1 MKNFS
6 FSTIL
11 ICFLL
16 VIFTIALPIFIQKDM
31 GEIFSLIINPIIWTG
46 ISIVAYFNNDN
57 NIEIEIGTGKGKFI
71 IEKALQNS
79 NINFIGIEKYDSPL
93 VSAVKKL
100 EELDINNLRLICYDA
115 FTIDNIFDKEI
126 SKIYLNFSDPWPK
139 KRHTKRRLTSSRF
152 LEKYD
157 LIFKDTKMIEMKTDN
172 DDLFDY
178 SCESFSEYGYKIVS
192 KDTNHISDI
201 TTEYEDKFRSIGK
214 NINYISVVKD

>member
-1 MKNFS
+1 MRLKH
-6 FSTIL
+6 I
-11 ICFLL
+11 
-16 VIFTIALPIFIQKDM
+16 KDADK
-31 GEIFSLIINPIIWTG
+31 IINKSNYIIENPEEYKGKWNKL
-46 ISIVAYFNNDN
+46 FNNDN

-172 DDLFDY
+172 DALFDY

>member
-1 MKNFS
+1 MRLKH
-6 FSTIL
+6 I
-11 ICFLL
+11 
-16 VIFTIALPIFIQKDM
+16 KDADK
-31 GEIFSLIINPIIWTG
+31 IINKSTYIIENPEEYKGRWNKL
-46 ISIVAYFNNDN
+46 FNNNN

-71 IEKALQNS
+71 IEKALQNP

-100 EELDINNLRLICYDA
+100 EELDINNLKLICYDA
-115 FTIDNIFDKEI
+115 LTIDSIFDREI

-139 KRHTKRRLTSSRF
+139 KRHIKRRLTSNRF

-157 LIFKDTKMIEMKTDN
+157 LIFKDIKRIEMKTDN

-178 SCESFSEYGYKIVS
+178 SCESLTEYGYKIIE

-201 TTEYEDKFRSIGK
+201 TTEYEDKFMNIGK
-214 NINYISVVKD
+214 NINYISVVKE

>member
-1 MKNFS
+1 MRLKH
-6 FSTIL
+6 I
-11 ICFLL
+11 
-16 VIFTIALPIFIQKDM
+16 KDADK
-31 GEIFSLIINPIIWTG
+31 IINRSTYIIENPEEYKGLWNKL
-46 ISIVAYFNNDN
+46 FNNDN

-71 IEKALQNS
+71 IEKALQNP

-93 VSAVKKL
+93 VGAVKKL

-115 FTIDNIFDKEI
+115 LTIDNVFDREI

-139 KRHTKRRLTSSRF
+139 KRHTKRRLTSNRF

-157 LIFKDTKMIEMKTDN
+157 LIFKDTKRIEMKTDN
-172 DDLFDY
+172 DDLFNY
-178 SCESFSEYGYKIVS
+178 SCESLIEYGYKIIE

-214 NINYISVVKD
+214 NINYISVVKE

>member
-1 MKNFS
+1 MRLKH
-6 FSTIL
+6 I
-11 ICFLL
+11 
-16 VIFTIALPIFIQKDM
+16 KDADK
-31 GEIFSLIINPIIWTG
+31 IINRSTYIIENPEEYKGLWNKL
-46 ISIVAYFNNDN
+46 FNNDN

-71 IEKALQNS
+71 IEKALQNP

-115 FTIDNIFDKEI
+115 LTIDNVFDREI

-139 KRHTKRRLTSSRF
+139 KRHTKRRLTSNRF

-157 LIFKDTKMIEMKTDN
+157 LIFKDTKRIEMKTDN
-172 DDLFDY
+172 DNLFNY
-178 SCESFSEYGYKIVS
+178 SCESLIEYGYKIIE

-201 TTEYEDKFRSIGK
+201 TTEYEDKFMNIGK
-214 NINYISVVKD
+214 NIN

>member
-1 MKNFS
+1 MRLKH
-6 FSTIL
+6 I
-11 ICFLL
+11 
-16 VIFTIALPIFIQKDM
+16 KDADK
-31 GEIFSLIINPIIWTG
+31 IINKSNYIIENPEEYKGKWNKL
-46 ISIVAYFNNDN
+46 FNNDN

-178 SCESFSEYGYKIVS
+178 SCESFGEYGYKIVS